1 MTGSRSRQ
9 GFKVLGASLLVLCA
23 FEACSSDEGAA
34 PNPFTEPP
42 TLEVAAISLGT
53 GDGSVLACDNNI
65 GVTLALSN
73 WRLEPPGKCGS
84 TPQCGQVRVSLLD
97 GPNGPEL
104 ASTSSAAIGVNLDL
118 TPLVEKGTLKSG
130 SYAIQAELVDDT
142 GHAYPI
148 TDGGNNTAARAFT
161 LSLSRSCASGSA
173 GASSGGASGEGGMGG
188 MPSFESGGAGDALAG
203 AGGAAPP

>member
-9 GFKVLGASLLVLCA
+9 GLKVLGASLLVLCA

-34 PNPFTEPP
+34 PNPFDAPP
-42 TLEVAAISLGT
+42 TLEIAGISLGNG

-65 GVTLALSN
+65 GVTLAFSN
-73 WRLEPPGKCGS
+73 WRPEPPGKCGS

-97 GPNGPEL
+97 GPNGAEL

-118 TPLVEKGTLKSG
+118 TPLVENGTLKSG
-130 SYAIQAELVDDT
+130 SYAIQAELVDDA
-142 GHAYPI
+142 GRVYPI

-161 LSLSRSCASGSA
+161 LSLNRSCASGGA

-203 AGGAAPP
+203 TGGAA